1 MCNKLLK
8 LVFPIVFSILLISC
22 SDSQKSKAEN
32 KKEHT
37 GKESKIS
44 IAMMQPPITGL
55 SPLSDDAFK
64 LSRWS
69 TAETL
74 VKLNEKSD
82 AMPMLATQ

>member
-37 GKESKIS
+37 GKESK
-44 IAMMQPPITGL
+44 
-55 SPLSDDAFK
+55 
-64 LSRWS
+64 
-69 TAETL
+69 
-74 VKLNEKSD
+74 
-82 AMPMLATQ
+82 LALQ